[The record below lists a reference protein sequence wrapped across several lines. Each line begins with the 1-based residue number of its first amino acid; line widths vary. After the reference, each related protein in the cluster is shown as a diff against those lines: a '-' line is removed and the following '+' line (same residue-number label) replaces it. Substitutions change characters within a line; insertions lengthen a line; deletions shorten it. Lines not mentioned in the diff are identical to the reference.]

1 MPGTGAAGGD
11 VVFHMQPGSQ
21 LHRGTGWDLD
31 PSEGFD
37 PSEFADFLAADDSSM
52 PADPAFKERLRQRL
66 WGMVRENAN
75 RTTSPASPRGS
86 ARPRRPLPDPKPPR

>member
-11 VVFHMQPGSQ
+11 VVLHMQPGSQ
-21 LHRGTGWDLD
+21 LHRSAGWDLD
-31 PSEGFD
+31 PGEGFD
-37 PSEFADFLAADDSSM
+37 PAEFADFLAADDSSM

-75 RTTSPASPRGS
+75 AATSPASPRGG